1 MADEERRLNEM
12 PGRLPPGHV
21 ERRQVSNEVLAF
33 QIQSLHDTVIA
44 NQALLREQMKDG
56 FTDVNKRL
64 DRHDEL
70 IAGVREEMVRIDAR
84 TASLEQHRAEVDM
97 RVAEE
102 TRQNVLELATARD
115 GAQNDRITTWFTRV
129 AIGGVAFLL
138 TAVSLIQA
146 FGGLK

>member
-1 MADEERRLNEM
+1 MGSSED

-44 NQALLREQMKDG
+44 NQAILREQMKDG
-56 FTDVNKRL
+56 FVEVNRRL
-64 DRHDEL
+64 DKHDDL
-70 IAGVREEMVRIDAR
+70 IAGVREQLVRIDAR
-84 TASLEQHRAEVDM
+84 TTSLETFRADEEQRM
-97 RVAEE
+97 AEQ

-115 GAQNDRITTWFTRV
+115 GDQNDRITRFMTRV
-129 AIGGVAFLL
+129 AIAGVGLL
-138 TAVSLIQA
+138 VSVVTLFQA

>member
-1 MADEERRLNEM
+1 MAEERRED

-56 FTDVNKRL
+56 FMAVNTRL
-64 DRHDEL
+64 DRHDQL

-84 TASLEQHRAEVDM
+84 TASLEAHRVEVDL
-97 RVAEE
+97 RSAEE

-115 GAQNDRITTWFTRV
+115 GATNDRITTWFTRAAV
-129 AIGGVAFLL
+129 GGVAFLL
-138 TAVSLIQA
+138 TCVTLIQA

>member
-21 ERRQVSNEVLAF
+21 ERRQVSNEVLAY

-56 FTDVNKRL
+56 FADVNKRL
-64 DRHDEL
+64 DRHDQL

-84 TASLEQHRAEVDM
+84 TASLEAHRNELDL
-97 RVAEE
+97 RIAEE

-115 GAQNDRITTWFTRV
+115 GATNDRITTFITR
-129 AIGGVAFLL
+129 AAMGSLGVLVMVVGL
-138 TAVSLIQA
+138 VQA
-146 FGGLK
+146 FGGFK

>member
-1 MADEERRLNEM
+1 MADHERRLNEM

-56 FTDVNKRL
+56 FADVNRRL
-64 DRHDEL
+64 DKHDEL

-115 GAQNDRITTWFTRV
+115 GAQNDRITTFITRAAVGSLGVLV
-129 AIGGVAFLL
+129 AVVGLV
-138 TAVSLIQA
+138 QA
-146 FGGLK
+146 FGGFK